1 MSYIIPNA
9 DALVDYLKD
18 FTGSSN
24 DAEIRQCIYL
34 AELALRN
41 IELPALRS
49 DPYDPAYIGIVGQDG
64 MLDIPEDMNK
74 PILFFLQGST
84 AQQAQSNS
92 STGPWLVYDRVGD
105 RDIITM
111 QLVSQFYLNPVNV
124 PAVIRGKFS
133 EVGRKYSFVPYLEAG
148 SYINLYYYK
157 AWPLLFAPATE
168 LVSATGTVGSIA
180 GAGPWTGDI
189 TGMTDTTGLAPGDEI
204 VATDGSLGIGS
215 LGTGTVVIN
224 TVSTTSLTFTATG
237 GTTPVAGAVTN
248 VSLVTTIQTNPVLET
263 FTEGYIYGSL
273 TEYYIKRHSPEDA
286 QIYKSKFDLAV
297 STVEDQNNLG
307 KWSGGNTKITS
318 IFQPRRFRQY
328 NMK

>member
-1 MSYIIPNA
+1 MAYIIPDA
-9 DALVDYLKD
+9 DALVNYLKD

-24 DAEIRQCIYL
+24 DDEIKQCIYL
-34 AELALRN
+34 AELAMRN

-49 DPYDPAYIGIVGQDG
+49 DPYDSQYIGTIDSTG
-64 MLDIPEDMNK
+64 MLPIPQDMNK
-74 PILFFLQGST
+74 PILFFLQGT
-84 AQQAQSNS
+84 NQQQAQSNS

-148 SYINLYYYK
+148 SLINMYYYK

-168 LVSATGTVGSIA
+168 LVSATGTVGSIS
-180 GAGPWTGDI
+180 GSGPWTATI
-189 TGMTDTTGLAPGDEI
+189 TGMTDTTGLNPGDEI
-204 VATDGSLGIGS
+204 TATDGTGS
-215 LGTGTVVIN
+215 LGTGTITVT

-237 GTTPVAGAVTN
+237 GTTPTAGTVTN
-248 VSLVTTIQTNPVLET
+248 VSLETTIQSNPVLQT
-263 FTEGYIYGSL
+263 FTEGYVYGALS
-273 TEYYIKRHSPEDA
+273 EYYIKRHSPQDA
-286 QIYKSKFDLAV
+286 QIYKQKFDLAV

>member
-1 MSYIIPNA
+1 MAYIISDA
-9 DALVDYLKD
+9 DQLVDYLKD

-24 DAEIRQCIYL
+24 DTEIKQCIFQ
-34 AELALRN
+34 AELAMRN

-49 DPYDPAYIGIVGQDG
+49 DPYDSQYIGSIDSTG
-64 MLDIPEDMNK
+64 MLPIPEDMNK
-74 PILFFLQGST
+74 PILFFLQGSN
-84 AQQAQSNS
+84 QQESESYS
-92 STGPWLVYDRVGD
+92 STGPWQVFDRVGD

-133 EVGRKYSFVPYLEAG
+133 EVGRKYSFVPYLEEG
-148 SYINLYYYK
+148 SLINMYYYK

-180 GAGPWTGDI
+180 GAGPWTGAI
-189 TGMTDTTGLAPGDEI
+189 TGMSDTTGLAPGDEI
-204 VATDGSLGIGS
+204 TATQGVGSIGS
-215 LGTGTVVIN
+215 GTVVVN
-224 TVSTTSLTFTATG
+224 TVASTSLTFTATG
-237 GTTPVAGAVTN
+237 GTTPIAGTVTN
-248 VSLVTTIQTNPVLET
+248 VSLVTNIQNNPVLQT
-263 FTEGYIYGSL
+263 FPEGYIYGALS
-273 TEYYIKRHSPEDA
+273 EYYIKRHNPQDA

>member
-1 MSYIIPNA
+1 MAYIISDA
-9 DALVDYLKD
+9 DQLVDYLKD
-18 FTGSSN
+18 FTGSS
-24 DAEIRQCIYL
+24 DSTEIKQCIFQ
-34 AELALRN
+34 AELAMRN

-49 DPYDPAYIGIVGQDG
+49 DPYDAQYIKAIDNTG
-64 MLDIPEDMNK
+64 MLPIPEDMNK
-74 PILFFLQGST
+74 PILFFLQGSN
-84 AQQAQSNS
+84 QQESESYS
-92 STGPWLVYDRVGD
+92 STGPWQVFDRVGD

-133 EVGRKYSFVPYLEAG
+133 EVGRKYSFVPYLEEG
-148 SYINLYYYK
+148 SLINMYYYK

-168 LVSATGTVGSIA
+168 LVSSTGTVGSIA
-180 GAGPWTGDI
+180 GAGPWTGAI
-189 TGMTDTTGLAPGDEI
+189 TGMSDTTGLIPGDEI
-204 VATDGSLGIGS
+204 TATQGMGS
-215 LGTGTVVIN
+215 LGTGTVVVN

-237 GTTPVAGAVTN
+237 GTTPVAGTITN
-248 VSLVTTIQTNPVLET
+248 VSLVTDIQNNPVLQT
-263 FTEGYIYGSL
+263 FPEGYIYGSL
-273 TEYYIKRHSPEDA
+273 SEYYIKRHNPQDA

-297 STVEDQNNLG
+297 ATVEDQNNLG

>member
-1 MSYIIPNA
+1 MSYIIPSA
-9 DALVDYLKD
+9 DSLVTYIKD

-24 DAEIRQCIYL
+24 DDEIKQCIYL

-49 DPYDPAYIGIVGQDG
+49 DPYDPAYIGIIGQDG

-84 AQQAQSNS
+84 AQQAQSSS

-157 AWPLLFAPATE
+157 AWNLLFTPTTQ
-168 LVSATGTVGSIA
+168 VISTTGTVGSIA
-180 GAGPWTGDI
+180 GSVTSFTATI
-189 TGMTDTTGLAPGDEI
+189 TGMTTNIGLTVGDEI
-204 VATDGSLGIGS
+204 SAVA
-215 LGTGTVVIN
+215 GTGSVGVGTITVTGKPTGTSI
-224 TVSTTSLTFTATG
+224 TIAVS
-237 GTTPVAGAVTN
+237 GTTPTAGTVTN
-248 VSLVTTIQTNPVLET
+248 ISLLGTVQTNPVLQT
-263 FTEGYIYGSL
+263 FPEGYVYGTLS
-273 TEYYIKRHSPEDA
+273 EYYIKRHSPEDA

-297 STVEDQNNLG
+297 NTVEDQNNLG
-307 KWSGGNTKITS
+307 KWSGGNTKLTS

>member
-9 DALVDYLKD
+9 DGLVTYLKD
-18 FTGSSN
+18 FTGSSD

-34 AELALRN
+34 AELAMRN

-49 DPYDPAYIGIVGQDG
+49 DPYDAAYIGIVGQDG

-74 PILFFLQGST
+74 PILFFQQGST
-84 AQQAQSNS
+84 AQQAQSSS

-133 EVGRKYSFVPYLEAG
+133 EVGRKYSFVPYIEAG

-168 LVSATGTVGSIA
+168 LVSTTGTVGSIA
-180 GAGPWTGDI
+180 GAGPWTGAI
-189 TGMTDTTGLAPGDEI
+189 TGMTDTTGLTAGDEI
-204 VATDGSLGIGS
+204 TATDGIGS
-215 LGTGTVVIN
+215 LGTGTVTVN

-237 GTTPVAGAVTN
+237 GTTPVAGTITA
-248 VSLVTTIQTNPVLET
+248 VSLVTEIQNNPVLET

-273 TEYYIKRHSPEDA
+273 TEYYIKRHNAADA

-297 STVEDQNNLG
+297 STVEDQNALG

-328 NMK
+328 NMR

>member
-1 MSYIIPNA
+1 MAYIISSA
-9 DALVDYLKD
+9 DELVDYLKD

-24 DAEIRQCIYL
+24 DTEIRQCIFQ
-34 AELALRN
+34 AEMALRN

-49 DPYDPAYIGIVGQDG
+49 DPYATEYIGTIDSTG
-64 MLDIPEDMNK
+64 MLPIPQDMNK
-74 PILFFLQGST
+74 PILFFLQGSNG
-84 AQQAQSNS
+84 QQSN
-92 STGPWLVYDRVGD
+92 TGPWLVYDRVGD

-133 EVGRKYSFVPYLEAG
+133 EVGSKYAFVPYLEQG
-148 SYINLYYYK
+148 SLINMYYYK

-168 LVSATGTVGSIA
+168 LVSTTGTVAGIA
-180 GAGPWTGDI
+180 GAGPWTGSI

-204 VATDGSLGIGS
+204 TATQGVGSLGS
-215 LGTGTVVIN
+215 GTTTVN
-224 TVSTTSLTFTATG
+224 TVASTSLTFTATG
-237 GTTPVAGAVTN
+237 GTTPIAGTITN
-248 VSLVTTIQTNPVLET
+248 VNLVTEIQNNPVLET
-263 FTEGYIYGSL
+263 FPEGYIYGSL
-273 TEYYIKRHSPEDA
+273 SEYYIKRHNPQDA
-286 QIYKSKFDLAV
+286 QIYKTKFDLAV
-297 STVEDQNNLG
+297 ATVEDQNNLG

>member
-9 DALVDYLKD
+9 DGLVTYLKD
-18 FTGSSN
+18 FTGSSD

-34 AELALRN
+34 AELAMRN

-49 DPYDPAYIGIVGQDG
+49 DPYDAAYIGIVGQDG

-74 PILFFLQGST
+74 PILFFQQGST
-84 AQQAQSNS
+84 AQQAQSSS

-133 EVGRKYSFVPYLEAG
+133 EVGRKYSFVPYIEAG

-168 LVSATGTVGSIA
+168 LVSTTGTVGSIA
-180 GAGPWTGDI
+180 GAGPWTGAI
-189 TGMTDTTGLAPGDEI
+189 TGMTDTTGLTAGDEI
-204 VATDGSLGIGS
+204 IATDGIGS
-215 LGTGTVVIN
+215 LGTGTVTVN

-237 GTTPVAGAVTN
+237 GTTPVAGTITA
-248 VSLVTTIQTNPVLET
+248 VSLVTEIQNNPVLET

-273 TEYYIKRHSPEDA
+273 TEYYIKRHNAADA

-297 STVEDQNNLG
+297 STVEDQNALG

-328 NMK
+328 NMR